1 MPRRFPGGALLFISQ
16 SCIPACPRSGN
27 IPCRP
32 RIARRGLAVFFRDAF
47 SQNDYRR
54 GYQNRRSRDDQDEL
68 FLLRRAELGASPILL
83 HNGSSF
89 LHGFV
94 MLSSMEILIIQA
106 KAELKAASG
115 NCEHFL
121 NITGQ
126 KRKMRQTARCAACAR
141 KEKRV

>member
-1 MPRRFPGGALLFISQ
+1 MCAAVVGAALVVIGLYLLTLHAVGDVESF
-16 SCIPACPRSGN
+16 N
-27 IPCRP
+27 I
-32 RIARRGLAVFFRDAF
+32 IV
-47 SQNDYRR
+47 
-54 GYQNRRSRDDQDEL
+54 
-68 FLLRRAELGASPILL
+68 AELGASPILL
-83 HNGSSF
+83 HNGTSF

-106 KAELKAASG
+106 KAELKAARG